1 MLRLLLTVMR
11 SNRLLLCILLLFTRF
26 PVWAQALPEAIIEIK
41 GNLFFPPEI
50 VIPADRKVKLTFINH
65 DPTPEEIDSFALN
78 REKVIFGNSRGSIY
92 VGPLSP
98 GEYEFFGEFHP
109 NSAVGKVIVKP
120 LSKGTKK

>member
-1 MLRLLLTVMR
+1 MLQSPSTVMR
-11 SNRLLLCILLLFTRF
+11 SNLFIFILILLCTLFPAWVR
-26 PVWAQALPEAIIEIK
+26 ALPETIIEIK
-41 GNLFFPPEI
+41 GNLFFPPEV
-50 VIPADRKVKLTFINH
+50 VIPANKKVKLTFINH

-120 LSKGTKK
+120 LSEGTIK